1 MAPKV
6 RTSAFSSARGSNSR
20 LQFRS
25 PSATGLPAGNTAA
38 LDKPWGSLKSP
49 PCDAKG
55 GCEAWLAC
63 QLYKFQLTAKVI
75 PVDGYDAGIR
85 RVVDR
90 SANVFFAD
98 RSILLDAATRSPSAG
113 DLTVL
118 DRLFTYGPLALA
130 LARGDEDFRLLVDK
144 TLSQFFRSENF
155 HGLYVKWFGQP
166 GESAVMFFRLS
177 ALPE

>member
-1 MAPKV
+1 L
-6 RTSAFSSARGSNSR
+6 AR
-20 LQFRS
+20 Q
-25 PSATGLPAGNTAA
+25 
-38 LDKPWGSLKSP
+38 LD
-49 PCDAKG
+49 
-55 GCEAWLAC
+55 
-63 QLYKFQLTAKVI
+63 KFQLTAKVI